1 MKVLNGGSVEDT
13 QTTTEDRYECLK
25 WKEGEETLAAT
36 EDRYE
41 SLKWKE
47 GRGDAG
53 SYRGQV

>member
-1 MKVLNGGSVEDT
+1 MQLQRTGMNVLNG
-13 QTTTEDRYECLK
+13 R
-25 WKEGEETLAAT
+25 KEEETQAAT

-41 SLKWKE
+41 SLKWRE